1 MNDPVLPLYEQDLA
15 KRARRLPLIKAELIK
30 ALAAIKANLA
40 LITYDGCGDN
50 GQIES
55 VEAFRANG
63 KSVSLDTPPFEL
75 AVEASETT
83 GRYASLRE
91 ALDDYAWEL
100 LAVNHQ
106 GFENDDGGFGTIT
119 IDVARGTVTLDHN
132 DRFTDSVNTT
142 TEV

>member
-1 MNDPVLPLYEQDLA
+1 MNDAVLSLYDQDLA
-15 KRARRLPLIKAELIK
+15 KRAKRLPLMKAELIE
-30 ALAAIKANLA
+30 ALAALKATRA
-40 LITYDGCGDN
+40 VIQYDGCGDN

-63 KSVSLDTPPFEL
+63 KPVSLDTPPFQL

-91 ALDDYAWEL
+91 ALDDYAWDL
-100 LAVNHQ
+100 LAVYHD
-106 GFENDDGGFGTIT
+106 GFEDGDGAFGEIT
-119 IDVARGTVTLDHN
+119 IDVGKALVTIDHN
-132 DRFTDSVNTT
+132 ARFTDFTNTM